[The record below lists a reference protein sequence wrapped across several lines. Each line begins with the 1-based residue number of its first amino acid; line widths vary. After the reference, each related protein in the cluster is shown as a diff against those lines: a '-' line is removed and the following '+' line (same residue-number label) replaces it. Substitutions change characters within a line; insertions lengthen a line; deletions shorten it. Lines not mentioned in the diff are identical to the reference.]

1 MSRKISSKI
10 LILLTVLLGG
20 TFSAGAQEAFGGYSP
35 YSIFGVGDMAVQG
48 TAYNKAMGGVGIAGR
63 NHRYLNI
70 MNPAAVTAR
79 DSLSFMASFSMNV
92 NNKIFR
98 QGGAISAN
106 NVANVND
113 VVISFP
119 IQRASAMMV
128 GIVPYSD
135 MGFQF
140 GGQYDDPNI
149 VGNAGNVSYSA
160 SGIGSMYKL
169 FAAAGV
175 TFLKRISIGAE
186 FDYYFGNL
194 SKSFTTDFSDGSY
207 SSISNT
213 NILQLNGIGGKFG
226 LQYEQPVGENLKM
239 TVGATYS
246 TGAELKGY
254 YERGSFSV
262 GSATTDTLSHRI
274 DTMGLTKHA
283 SLAGEI
289 GVGISLKKE
298 NKWMVEFNYTRS
310 DWRDSGVEGIS
321 GYNLSSIP
329 FSTTVSEAYR
339 AGFEYI
345 PNISDIRYYMN
356 RVAYRVGAYY
366 RKDYYK
372 LSGHDIASMG
382 ITLGATFPVFRMYNG
397 LSVGVEFGQRA
408 SLTGNLTRERY
419 INFSVGINIFD
430 IWFQKPQYE

>member
-119 IQRASAMMV
+119 IQRASAMMI

-135 MGFQF
+135 MGL
-140 GGQYDDPNI
+140 
-149 VGNAGNVSYSA
+149 
-160 SGIGSMYKL
+160 L

-186 FDYYFGNL
+186 LDYYFGNL
-194 SKSFTTDFSDGSY
+194 SKSFTTNFSDGSY

-408 SLTGNLTRERY
+408 SLSGNLTRERY